1 MLPLKQGVLTM
12 VLSREESH
20 FSDVVCQSLEISL
33 EWAVSTVD
41 YMPSISVR
49 TGLYYVILPNGYSL
63 PMDIVSSRMDIVNI
77 SISSNINSQTEWM
90 VMCASQIC
98 CSGWTDSQSME
109 LPEVYPLV
117 TKRLPGL
124 VNIQKTK
131 WKITMLLMGKLTIN
145 MAIFNSY
152 FDIARG

>member
-1 MLPLKQGVLTM
+1 M

-49 TGLYYVILPNGYSL
+49 TWLYSRMDSL
-63 PMDIVSSRMDIVNI
+63 PMDIVSSRMDIVKNI
-77 SISSNINSQTEWM
+77 YIIKHQHSNRMDGNVCFADMLMFQS
-90 VMCASQIC
+90 VGC

-124 VNIQKTK
+124 VNIQETK
-131 WKITMLLMGKLTIN
+131 WKITMLLMGKLTK
-145 MAIFNSY
+145 
-152 FDIARG
+152 